1 MALELVNYQ
10 KKSRD
15 AIKAFW
21 GNREK
26 AKEKQIAAG
35 KIDQGERAS
44 VTAGKNLDGFI
55 SLILDLVQANGLS
68 GDDVHRTR
76 KLVTLPGYFRP
87 TKLWDLLVVSEGNL
101 IAAIELKSQ
110 VGPSFGN
117 NFNNRTEEAIGT
129 GHDLQV
135 AYREG
140 AFGDQLKP
148 FVGWLMVVED
158 APKSRRPVI
167 DRSHHFD
174 VFPEFEGA
182 GYLRRYDLLCQ
193 RLVKEQLYS
202 AASVIAT
209 PRTASRT
216 GAYENLSELT
226 SLDTF
231 VTSFAAHI
239 AAAAARSSVKTRRSS
254 RP

>member
-1 MALELVNYQ
+1 MALELVNFQ
-10 KKSRD
+10 KKSKD

-26 AKEKQIAAG
+26 ATQKQAAAG
-35 KIDQGERAS
+35 KVDQGERAG
-44 VTAGKNLDGFI
+44 VTGGKHLDGFI
-55 SLILDLVQANGLS
+55 SLIMDLVTANGLS
-68 GDDVHRTR
+68 ADDVHRTR

-87 TKLWDLLVVSEGNL
+87 TKLWDLVVVSEGRL

-117 NFNNRTEEAIGT
+117 NFNNRCEEAIGT

-135 AYREG
+135 AYRES
-140 AFGDQLKP
+140 AFGAQPKP

-158 APKSRRPVI
+158 APKSRRPVT
-167 DRSHHFD
+167 DRSHHFN

-202 AASVIAT
+202 AAAVIAT
-209 PRTASRT
+209 PRSASRT

-226 SLDTF
+226 SLDVF

-239 AAAAARSSVKTRRSS
+239 AATAARAAVKKSSHS
-254 RP
+254 